1 MYATQQTAQKVSFL
15 DCEKKRKKRKSV
27 NFRDH
32 SSSFCPE
39 VLNYWG
45 HIFINNV
52 MLYVYV
58 IVSERQC
65 KLAIW

>member
-1 MYATQQTAQKVSFL
+1 MQHS
-15 DCEKKRKKRKSV
+15 KKRKKSRFWIVKKNAKKRKSV

-45 HIFINNV
+45 HIFIKNV